1 MKWLE
6 LSVEAPPEF
15 VEPLSHIFYR
25 YGHGGVSVESPAGFN
40 PDEGEFPPVP
50 ATLTKRTYIPMD
62 ETARE
67 RKGNI
72 EVGVKLV
79 SHLYPLEPLIEREI
93 EEEDWESS
101 WKEFFHPLRIGKRI
115 VVCPTWRKFSSGID
129 DVLVLL
135 DPGMAFGTGHHP
147 TTRMCLELIERIVE
161 GGERVIDLGC
171 GSGLL
176 TITAIKMGARRA
188 LALEIDPKAAKIAA
202 ENCKVNGV
210 SREITIHTGT
220 LPYSDT
226 IIGQFD
232 IALANI
238 SMKVITDLS
247 NPLTQAVRSGG
258 KLILSGILKDGLQD
272 VQNALFLNNVTF
284 DQVLTDGDWTAVL
297 ATKS

>member
-50 ATLTKRTYIPMD
+50 ATLTIRTYIPMD
-62 ETARE
+62 EAARE

-161 GGERVIDLGC
+161 GGERVIDLG
-171 GSGLL
+171 
-176 TITAIKMGARRA
+176 
-188 LALEIDPKAAKIAA
+188 
-202 ENCKVNGV
+202 V
-210 SREITIHTGT
+210 
-220 LPYSDT
+220 
-226 IIGQFD
+226 
-232 IALANI
+232 
-238 SMKVITDLS
+238 
-247 NPLTQAVRSGG
+247 
-258 KLILSGILKDGLQD
+258 
-272 VQNALFLNNVTF
+272 
-284 DQVLTDGDWTAVL
+284 
-297 ATKS
+297 